1 MATHNEAAAKNATEA
16 GKLYQD
22 SLQKA
27 EQEAMQK
34 ASKAQN
40 LQPKNAHKNWNGL
53 T

>member
-1 MATHNEAAAKNATEA
+1 METHNQAAAKNATKA

-27 EQEAMQK
+27 EQEATQK

-40 LQPKNAHKNWNGL
+40 LQPNNAHKN
-53 T
+53 